1 VSGFGFEVLERAGFM
16 LKKQLILLIFLVIF
30 AACRQNLAPV
40 IQLTEAEKM
49 AKLKSCTPD
58 YQPDSK
64 IKLSVSEIWS
74 EGNQTKARVVF
85 TAPPEAAEFYL
96 PQYLMSR
103 GRWLM
108 NERWRAYIRDEN
120 CKEVKLQ
127 DRTPQ
132 SADKIPDSGLIK
144 LKANEKY
151 EVILSFAK
159 LPEESSKGILV
170 YGQWV
175 LPVALKAN

>member
-1 VSGFGFEVLERAGFM
+1 
-16 LKKQLILLIFLVIF
+16 
-30 AACRQNLAPV
+30 
-40 IQLTEAEKM
+40 
-49 AKLKSCTPD
+49 
-58 YQPDSK
+58 
-64 IKLSVSEIWS
+64 
-74 EGNQTKARVVF
+74 
-85 TAPPEAAEFYL
+85 
-96 PQYLMSR
+96 
-103 GRWLM
+103 
-108 NERWRAYIRDEN
+108 
-120 CKEVKLQ
+120 LQ

>member
-1 VSGFGFEVLERAGFM
+1 MSGFGFEVLERIGFM
-16 LKKQLILLIFLVIF
+16 LRKQLILLFFLLTF
-30 AACRQNLAPV
+30 TACRQNPVSVAAP
-40 IQLTEAEKM
+40 TEVEKQ

-64 IKLSVSEIWS
+64 IQLSVIEIWS
-74 EGNQTKARVVF
+74 EGNQTKSKVVF
-85 TAPPEAAEFYL
+85 TAPGEATEFYL
-96 PQYLMSR
+96 PQYSMSR

-108 NERWRAYIRDEN
+108 NERWRAYIRDEY
-120 CKEVKLQ
+120 CKEYKLQ

-132 SADKIPDSGLIK
+132 HSGKIPDNGLIK

-159 LPEESSKGILV
+159 LSRESNKGILV
-170 YGQWV
+170 YGQWIV
-175 LPVALKAN
+175 PVAIRN

>member
-1 VSGFGFEVLERAGFM
+1 MSGFGFEVLERIGFM
-16 LKKQLILLIFLVIF
+16 LRKQLIWVFFLLIFS
-30 AACRQNLAPV
+30 ACRQNSVPVAAP
-40 IQLTEAEKM
+40 TELEKQ

-64 IKLSVSEIWS
+64 VQLSVLEIWN
-74 EGNQTKARVVF
+74 EGNQTKAKAVF
-85 TAPPEAAEFYL
+85 TAPNEAAEFYL

-108 NERWRAYIRDEN
+108 NERWRAYLRDER
-120 CKEVKLQ
+120 CREYKLE
-127 DRTPQ
+127 DRTPKNPG
-132 SADKIPDSGLIK
+132 KIPDSGLIK

-151 EVILSFAK
+151 EVTLSFAK
-159 LPEESSKGILV
+159 LSEETSKGILV

-175 LPVALKAN
+175 LPISIR

>member
-1 VSGFGFEVLERAGFM
+1 M
-16 LKKQLILLIFLVIF
+16 LRKQFSWIFLLLIFTGCRENPVPV
-30 AACRQNLAPV
+30 AAPTAL
-40 IQLTEAEKM
+40 EKQ

-58 YQPDSK
+58 YQPESK
-64 IKLSVSEIWS
+64 IKLSVSEIWN
-74 EGNQTKARVVF
+74 EVNQTKVRVVF
-85 TAPPEAAEFYL
+85 TAPNEAAEFYL

-127 DRTPQ
+127 DRTPK
-132 SADKIPDSGLIK
+132 STEKIPDSGLIK
-144 LKANEKY
+144 LKTNERY
-151 EVILSFAK
+151 EVVLSFAK
-159 LPEESSKGILV
+159 LPEGSSKGILV

-175 LPVALKAN
+175 LPVSFNAN